1 MIFTT
6 DGDPIH
12 GLTGGFGEDRRVEFI
27 IPHSARNAGVAHY
40 YIEASC
46 NGMFGINNMD
56 PPDPN
61 RYYRLNS
68 ADLVVPNEE
77 AWRLMWDFNA
87 IHQVYNALPD
97 DSALAKKAQWVAN
110 EILNVFET
118 RSLESVA
125 RGREVAQT
133 ILGKDWEK
141 KLQEESE
148 NAGMEKGVLWGIGHW
163 YIARDKQNNP
173 WLTGT

>member
-12 GLTGGFGEDRRVEFI
+12 GLTGGFGDDRRVEFI
-27 IPHSARNAGVAHY
+27 IPRSARNAGVVHY

-46 NGMFGINNMD
+46 NGMFGINDLD

-61 RYYRLNS
+61 RYYHLNS

-87 IHQVYNALPD
+87 IRQVYNTLPG
-97 DSALAKKAQWVAN
+97 DSALAKKTQWVAN
-110 EILNVFET
+110 EIMNVFET
-118 RSLESVA
+118 GSLESVA

-133 ILGKDWEK
+133 ILGRDWEK
-141 KLQEESE
+141 NIQEESE
-148 NAGMEKGVLWGIGHW
+148 NAGMEKGVLWGVGHW
-163 YIARDKQNNP
+163 YI
-173 WLTGT
+173 GTLLERKRIVCS